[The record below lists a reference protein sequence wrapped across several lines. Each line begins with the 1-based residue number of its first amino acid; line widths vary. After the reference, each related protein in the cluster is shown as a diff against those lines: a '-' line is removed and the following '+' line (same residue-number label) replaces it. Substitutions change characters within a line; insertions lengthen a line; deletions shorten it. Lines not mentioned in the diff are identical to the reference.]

1 MIGSKS
7 NMIFQRAAKKKQQA
21 FVTMMTSKLSQSTAN
36 NINN

>member
-21 FVTMMTSKLSQSTAN
+21 FDN
-36 NINN
+36 NDDIEIELKHCQQHQ